1 MNMSIFFFDFVFFF
15 ILFEDFDLMNTCSL
29 EAKIAE
35 LQQENMMLH
44 SLIAKSANAAGMD
57 ADANPDCEF
66 L

>member
-1 MNMSIFFFDFVFFF
+1 
-15 ILFEDFDLMNTCSL
+15 MNTCSL

-44 SLIAKSANAAGMD
+44 SLIAKSAKAAGMD

-66 L
+66 LYNYRVFRVYFGRK